1 MFSFAPTYLA
11 NWTGGRWLSAP
22 GVPLT
27 GFTQDSRQLKPGQVF
42 VALRTD
48 QRDGHDFLRVAL
60 AAGAGAALVSRPDPS
75 LILPQLVVPDTLTAF
90 QAIAREHRRLFRG
103 PVVGISGSCGKT
115 STKNLLAQL
124 LGGDPTVLATEGNLN
139 NHLGVPLTLT
149 RLVPDGQKFAVVE
162 AGISAPGEMA
172 ELAGMIEPDY
182 GIITLVAHAHTQA
195 LGGIDGVA
203 REKSVLLRQ
212 VRTGGLGVFPKQCWD
227 FAAFQKLPQAS
238 IVVVPAGAQVNAPRV
253 VTFGADFSS
262 TGTSLVVGKRQFRFR
277 RVSRGMAQNA
287 ALAIVLASELG
298 ATDESIQKA
307 LENWQAAK
315 WRGEFRREGGR
326 LLYLDFYNANP
337 ASMED
342 ALETFYAIAP
352 DNEPRLLVLGCM
364 EELGPDAALHHRRLG
379 GGLRLRAQD
388 RAFVIGSEAAAVVAG
403 AVEAGVPVERI
414 RSVDSLAPV
423 TAELAAFQ
431 GAVFV
436 KGSRRYGLEKALP
449 VTAHQPALSGG
460 GGTGRDSFSAAFT
473 QNSMSRGAPVLPS
486 GWHFPAPLAGRPVR
500 AGGAGFFF

>member
-11 NWTGGRWLSAP
+11 NWTGGRWLSSPVA
-22 GVPLT
+22 PLT
-27 GFTQDSRQLKPGQVF
+27 GFTQDTRQLKAGQVF
-42 VALRTD
+42 VALMTD
-48 QRDGHDFLRVAL
+48 KRDGHDYLREAL
-60 AAGAGAALVSRPDPS
+60 TAGASAALVSRPDPS
-75 LILPQLVVPDTLTAF
+75 LILPQLVVADPLKAF
-90 QAIAREHRRLFRG
+90 QAIAREHRREFRG

-124 LGGDPTVLATEGNLN
+124 LGGEPTVLATEGNLN

-149 RLVPDGQKFAVVE
+149 RLRPETQKFAVIE
-162 AGISAPGEMA
+162 AGISGPGEMA
-172 ELAGMIEPDY
+172 ELADMITPDH
-182 GIITLVAHAHTQA
+182 GIVTLVAHAHTEE

-203 REKSVLLRQ
+203 REKAVLLQ
-212 VRTGGLGVFPKQCWD
+212 HVRSGGLCVFPKQCWEY
-227 FAAFQKLPQAS
+227 AAFQDLPQTS
-238 IVVVPAGAQVNAPRV
+238 IVVAPVGTHVKAPRV
-253 VTFGADFSS
+253 MNFGATFTP
-262 TGTSLVVGKRQFRFR
+262 TGTSLVVGKRQFQFR

-298 ATDESIQKA
+298 ATDDLIQQA

-364 EELGPDAALHHRRLG
+364 EELGPDAPLHHRKLG
-379 GGLRLRAQD
+379 QSLQLRPQD
-388 RAFVIGSEAAAVVAG
+388 RAYVIGGESAAVVAG
-403 AVEAGVPVERI
+403 ALEAGTPGARIKFVE
-414 RSVDSLAPV
+414 SLEPLA
-423 TAELAAFQ
+423 AEIAAFQ
-431 GAVFV
+431 GAVFM

-449 VTAHQPALSGG
+449 SAVKPQDPFSGG
-460 GGTGRDSFSAAFT
+460 GGAGGSGRSAAFA
-473 QNSMSRGAPVLPS
+473 MSRSSSVLPS
-486 GWHFPAPLAGRPVR
+486 GWSFQAPSAVQSVR
-500 AGGAGFFF
+500 TGHSSFFL